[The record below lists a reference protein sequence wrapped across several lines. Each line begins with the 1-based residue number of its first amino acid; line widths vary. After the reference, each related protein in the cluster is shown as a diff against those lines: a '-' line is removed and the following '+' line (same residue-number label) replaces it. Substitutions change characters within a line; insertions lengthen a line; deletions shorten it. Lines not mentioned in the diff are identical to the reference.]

1 MAKTDIKSYQI
12 SNITTLLFLF
22 GEYFYVQNLERRFLY
37 MNENEFLILLQAK
50 LDEAKSKGNINSD
63 IDKIQNQIDILK
75 VQAEIDKESIAKI
88 VKQIESVLG
97 QEITISNINI
107 DQNKTI
113 KDAQQLGNKT
123 GKHFNQS
130 LSHELSKSNNAI
142 NSFKKSLLNAGKSS
156 SEIDNIVDK
165 VKSLRVQIDSLGFHE
180 SSNGFLNVDVSGLD
194 ELGNKV
200 KITQRLVQ
208 DLQTTDWKVSNTST
222 SIISTKEI
230 EKINSAF
237 ADYTAKLAQFKSTNN
252 NILSGLSAPLSDFES
267 KLEGLRNGST
277 TIDDVK
283 NSFKNLDAESSKIL
297 QNFTAQFNKADA
309 AIRQIATGEEA
320 IRNLRAEFK
329 GLDNAPKEI
338 STELNKLTTGLNKI
352 KEIES
357 EEGRTSNWSAS
368 YREWEDAVKSLTAKL
383 GVLKKEQANVAST
396 QIFKISDLKE
406 AQIPYMT
413 KVSNTIEKQM
423 NEIQKMANAKGWLN
437 FDVSGVEEADGK
449 IKKLALTVTEAEG
462 AIKKLTFQRAK
473 LQGKGKAQAGLM
485 QVGDIQVIKTAVQA
499 HEELNQKVSEIQRL
513 MDNGTGASK
522 YQNHIQSLTNDFK
535 KYGTS
540 TEQAIEQTKS
550 LQQILDSMKG
560 LSGQELVNMANKFEQ
575 EFKSVKISLEVAKSS
590 YDRFMQPVSKEKASS
605 LINRIN
611 EFLTKNTKITKEA
624 RSQLEGYTQEIN
636 KGVNLNRWNDINS
649 KFKETQN
656 SMRGLNRLGA
666 SLKDQM
672 TQAAQSFTQWLSVSS
687 AVMLVLNQLRKMPQ
701 EVYAIDTAMTE
712 LAKVS
717 DTTTKRLSQSLEK
730 SVETAKKYASTV
742 DDVVSATADW
752 SRLGYNIED
761 AERLAKIATI
771 YKNVGDGIDIST
783 ANESLVS
790 TLQGFKINAEEA
802 LHIIDAFNEVAN
814 TEAIDSA
821 GIGEALKRSASSMYA
836 AGNTLEETIGLV
848 TAANAVVQDPES
860 IGTAYK
866 TISMRIRGAKTEME
880 ELGLETDGM
889 VESTASLQEEILA
902 LSGVDIMKD
911 KNTFKS
917 TYQILDELSMKWANL
932 TDIQQASIT
941 ELIAGKRQGNIVS
954 ALMSNFDTARRATET
969 AINSEGSALK
979 EQATYLSSLE
989 AKIQQFEAAFQSLS
1003 NTVVDSDLLKS
1014 IVDFGTNSVSSLEG
1028 ITKAL
1033 QTVNSLWGNTDG
1045 LFGAIGAASG
1055 LLMSKNGIGKILS
1068 LQW

>member
-208 DLQTTDWKVSNTST
+208 DLQTMDWKVSNTST

-237 ADYTAKLAQFKSTNN
+237 ADYSAKLAQFKSTNN
-252 NILSGLSAPLSDFES
+252 NILSGLSAPLSDLEL
-267 KLEGLRNGST
+267 KLESLHSGRT

-283 NSFKNLDAESSKIL
+283 NSFKNLEAEASKIL

-309 AIRQIATGEEA
+309 AIRQIATGEETT
-320 IRNLRAEFK
+320 RNLRAEFK

-338 STELNKLTTGLNKI
+338 NAELNKLTTGLNKI

-687 AVMLVLNQLRKMPQ
+687 AVMLVLNQLRKMPK

-730 SVETAKKYASTV
+730 SVETAKKYASTI

-761 AERLAKIATI
+761 AERLAEIATI

-989 AKIQQFEAAFQSLS
+989 AKTQQFEAAFQSLS

-1014 IVDFGTNSVSSLEG
+1014 IVDFGTKGVSSLEG
-1028 ITKAL
+1028 IVKVL
-1033 QTVNSLWGNTDG
+1033 NEVNSLWGNTDG

-1055 LLMSKNGIGKILS
+1055 LLMSKNGIGKSLT

>member
-1 MAKTDIKSYQI
+1 M
-12 SNITTLLFLF
+12 
-22 GEYFYVQNLERRFLY
+22 
-37 MNENEFLILLQAK
+37 
-50 LDEAKSKGNINSD
+50 
-63 IDKIQNQIDILK
+63 
-75 VQAEIDKESIAKI
+75 
-88 VKQIESVLG
+88 
-97 QEITISNINI
+97 
-107 DQNKTI
+107 
-113 KDAQQLGNKT
+113 
-123 GKHFNQS
+123 
-130 LSHELSKSNNAI
+130 
-142 NSFKKSLLNAGKSS
+142 
-156 SEIDNIVDK
+156 DK

-208 DLQTTDWKVSNTST
+208 DLQTMDWKVSNTST

-730 SVETAKKYASTV
+730 SVETAKKYASTI

-761 AERLAKIATI
+761 AERLAEIATI

-989 AKIQQFEAAFQSLS
+989 AKTQQFEAAFQSLS
-1003 NTVVDSDLLKS
+1003 NTVIDSDLLKN
-1014 IVDFGTNSVSSLEG
+1014 IVDFGTKSVSSLEG
-1028 ITKAL
+1028 IAKAL

>member
-1 MAKTDIKSYQI
+1 
-12 SNITTLLFLF
+12 
-22 GEYFYVQNLERRFLY
+22 

-75 VQAEIDKESIAKI
+75 VQAEIDKESINKI

-107 DQNKTI
+107 NQNKTI
-113 KDAQQLGNKT
+113 KDAQQFGNKT

-142 NSFKKSLLNAGKSS
+142 DSFKKSLLNAGKSS

-208 DLQTTDWKVSNTST
+208 DLQTMDWKVSNTST

-252 NILSGLSAPLSDFES
+252 NILSGLSAPLSDLEL
-267 KLEGLRNGST
+267 KLESLHSGST

-283 NSFKNLDAESSKIL
+283 NSFKNLEAEASKIL

-309 AIRQIATGEEA
+309 AIRQIATGEET

-338 STELNKLTTGLNKI
+338 NAELNKLTTGLNKI

-357 EEGRTSNWSAS
+357 AEGRSANWSAA

-396 QIFKISDLKE
+396 QIFKISDLRDAK
-406 AQIPYMT
+406 IPYMT

-423 NEIQKMANAKGWLN
+423 AEIQKMANAKGWLS

-462 AIKKLTFQRAK
+462 AIKKLTFQRVQ
-473 LQGKGKAQAGLM
+473 LQGKSKAQPGLM

-513 MDNGTGASK
+513 MDNGAGASK
-522 YQNHIQSLTNDFK
+522 YQNQIQSLINDFK
-535 KYGTS
+535 KYGAS
-540 TEQAIEQTKS
+540 TEQTIEQTKS

-575 EFKSVKISLEVAKSS
+575 EFKSVKISVEAAKSS

-611 EFLTKNTKITKEA
+611 DFLTKNTKITKEA

-730 SVETAKKYASTV
+730 SVETAKKYASTI

-761 AERLAKIATI
+761 AERLAEIATI

-989 AKIQQFEAAFQSLS
+989 AKTQQFEAAFQSLS
-1003 NTVVDSDLLKS
+1003 NTVIDSDLLKN
-1014 IVDFGTNSVSSLEG
+1014 IVDFGTKSVSSLEG
-1028 ITKAL
+1028 IAKAL

>member
-368 YREWEDAVKSLTAKL
+368 YREWEDTVKSLTAKL

-575 EFKSVKISLEVAKSS
+575 EFKSVKISVEAAKSS

-611 EFLTKNTKITKEA
+611 DFLTKNTKITKEA

-730 SVETAKKYASTV
+730 SVETAKKYASTI

-761 AERLAKIATI
+761 AERLAEIATI

-941 ELIAGKRQGNIVS
+941 ELIAGKRQGNIIS

>member
-1 MAKTDIKSYQI
+1 M
-12 SNITTLLFLF
+12 
-22 GEYFYVQNLERRFLY
+22 
-37 MNENEFLILLQAK
+37 
-50 LDEAKSKGNINSD
+50 
-63 IDKIQNQIDILK
+63 
-75 VQAEIDKESIAKI
+75 
-88 VKQIESVLG
+88 
-97 QEITISNINI
+97 
-107 DQNKTI
+107 
-113 KDAQQLGNKT
+113 
-123 GKHFNQS
+123 
-130 LSHELSKSNNAI
+130 
-142 NSFKKSLLNAGKSS
+142 
-156 SEIDNIVDK
+156 DK

-208 DLQTTDWKVSNTST
+208 DLQTMDWKVSNTST

-687 AVMLVLNQLRKMPQ
+687 EVMLVLNKLRKMPQ

-730 SVETAKKYASTV
+730 SVETAKKYASTI

-761 AERLAKIATI
+761 AERLAEIATI

-989 AKIQQFEAAFQSLS
+989 AKTQQFEAAFQSLS
-1003 NTVVDSDLLKS
+1003 NTVIDSDLLKN
-1014 IVDFGTNSVSSLEG
+1014 IVDFGTKSVSSLEG
-1028 ITKAL
+1028 IAKAL

>member
-1 MAKTDIKSYQI
+1 
-12 SNITTLLFLF
+12 
-22 GEYFYVQNLERRFLY
+22 
-37 MNENEFLILLQAK
+37 
-50 LDEAKSKGNINSD
+50 
-63 IDKIQNQIDILK
+63 
-75 VQAEIDKESIAKI
+75 
-88 VKQIESVLG
+88 
-97 QEITISNINI
+97 
-107 DQNKTI
+107 
-113 KDAQQLGNKT
+113 
-123 GKHFNQS
+123 
-130 LSHELSKSNNAI
+130 
-142 NSFKKSLLNAGKSS
+142 
-156 SEIDNIVDK
+156 
-165 VKSLRVQIDSLGFHE
+165 
-180 SSNGFLNVDVSGLD
+180 
-194 ELGNKV
+194 
-200 KITQRLVQ
+200 
-208 DLQTTDWKVSNTST
+208 
-222 SIISTKEI
+222 
-230 EKINSAF
+230 
-237 ADYTAKLAQFKSTNN
+237 
-252 NILSGLSAPLSDFES
+252 
-267 KLEGLRNGST
+267 
-277 TIDDVK
+277 
-283 NSFKNLDAESSKIL
+283 
-297 QNFTAQFNKADA
+297 
-309 AIRQIATGEEA
+309 
-320 IRNLRAEFK
+320 
-329 GLDNAPKEI
+329 
-338 STELNKLTTGLNKI
+338 
-352 KEIES
+352 
-357 EEGRTSNWSAS
+357 
-368 YREWEDAVKSLTAKL
+368 
-383 GVLKKEQANVAST
+383 
-396 QIFKISDLKE
+396 
-406 AQIPYMT
+406 
-413 KVSNTIEKQM
+413 
-423 NEIQKMANAKGWLN
+423 
-437 FDVSGVEEADGK
+437 
-449 IKKLALTVTEAEG
+449 
-462 AIKKLTFQRAK
+462 
-473 LQGKGKAQAGLM
+473 
-485 QVGDIQVIKTAVQA
+485 
-499 HEELNQKVSEIQRL
+499 
-513 MDNGTGASK
+513 
-522 YQNHIQSLTNDFK
+522 
-535 KYGTS
+535 
-540 TEQAIEQTKS
+540 
-550 LQQILDSMKG
+550 
-560 LSGQELVNMANKFEQ
+560 
-575 EFKSVKISLEVAKSS
+575 
-590 YDRFMQPVSKEKASS
+590 
-605 LINRIN
+605 
-611 EFLTKNTKITKEA
+611 
-624 RSQLEGYTQEIN
+624 
-636 KGVNLNRWNDINS
+636 
-649 KFKETQN
+649 
-656 SMRGLNRLGA
+656 MRGLNRLGA

-730 SVETAKKYASTV
+730 SVETAKKYASTI

-761 AERLAKIATI
+761 AERLAEIATI

-989 AKIQQFEAAFQSLS
+989 AKTQQFEAAFQSLS
-1003 NTVVDSDLLKS
+1003 NTVIDSDLLKN
-1014 IVDFGTNSVSSLEG
+1014 IVDFGTKSVSSLEG
-1028 ITKAL
+1028 IAKAL

>member
-1 MAKTDIKSYQI
+1 
-12 SNITTLLFLF
+12 
-22 GEYFYVQNLERRFLY
+22 

-513 MDNGTGASK
+513 MDNGTGTSK

>member
-1 MAKTDIKSYQI
+1 
-12 SNITTLLFLF
+12 
-22 GEYFYVQNLERRFLY
+22 

-75 VQAEIDKESIAKI
+75 VQAEIDKESINKI

-107 DQNKTI
+107 NQNKTI
-113 KDAQQLGNKT
+113 KDAQQFGNKT

-142 NSFKKSLLNAGKSS
+142 DSFKKSLLNAGKSS

-208 DLQTTDWKVSNTST
+208 DLQTMDWKVSNTST

-252 NILSGLSAPLSDFES
+252 NILSGLSAPLSDLEL
-267 KLEGLRNGST
+267 KLESLHSGST

-283 NSFKNLDAESSKIL
+283 NSFKNLEAEASKIL

-309 AIRQIATGEEA
+309 AIRQIATGEET

-338 STELNKLTTGLNKI
+338 NAELNKLTTGLNKI

-357 EEGRTSNWSAS
+357 AEGRSANWSAA
-368 YREWEDAVKSLTAKL
+368 YREWEDAVKSLTSKL
-383 GVLKKEQANVAST
+383 GVLKKEQANIAST
-396 QIFKISDLKE
+396 QIFKISDLRDAK
-406 AQIPYMT
+406 IPYMT

-423 NEIQKMANAKGWLN
+423 AEIQKMANAKGWLS

-462 AIKKLTFQRAK
+462 AIKKLTFQRVQ
-473 LQGKGKAQAGLM
+473 LQGKSKAQPGLM

-513 MDNGTGASK
+513 MDNGAGASK
-522 YQNHIQSLTNDFK
+522 YQNQIQSLINDFK
-535 KYGTS
+535 KYGAS
-540 TEQAIEQTKS
+540 TEQTIEQTKS

-575 EFKSVKISLEVAKSS
+575 EFKSVKISVEAAKSS

-611 EFLTKNTKITKEA
+611 DFLTKNTKITKEA

-730 SVETAKKYASTV
+730 SVETAKKYASTI

-761 AERLAKIATI
+761 AERLAEIATI

-989 AKIQQFEAAFQSLS
+989 AKTQQFEAAFQSLS
-1003 NTVVDSDLLKS
+1003 NTVIDSDLLKN
-1014 IVDFGTNSVSSLEG
+1014 IVDFGTKSVCSLEG
-1028 ITKAL
+1028 IAKAL

>member
-1 MAKTDIKSYQI
+1 MAKTHIKSYQL

-22 GEYFYVQNLERRFLY
+22 GEYFYAQNLEGRLLY

-75 VQAEIDKESIAKI
+75 VQAEIDKESINKI
-88 VKQIESVLG
+88 FKQIESVLG

-113 KDAQQLGNKT
+113 KDAQQFGNKT

-142 NSFKKSLLNAGKSS
+142 DSFKKSLLNAGKSS

-449 IKKLALTVTEAEG
+449 IKKLALTVTESEG

-575 EFKSVKISLEVAKSS
+575 EFKSVKISVEAAKSS

-730 SVETAKKYASTV
+730 SVETAKKYASTI

-761 AERLAKIATI
+761 AERLAEIATI

-989 AKIQQFEAAFQSLS
+989 AKTQQFEAAFQSLS

-1014 IVDFGTNSVSSLEG
+1014 IVDFGTKGVSSLEG
-1028 ITKAL
+1028 IVKVL
-1033 QTVNSLWGNTDG
+1033 NEVNSLWGNTDG

-1055 LLMSKNGIGKILS
+1055 LLMSKNGIGKSLT

>member
-1 MAKTDIKSYQI
+1 
-12 SNITTLLFLF
+12 
-22 GEYFYVQNLERRFLY
+22 

-208 DLQTTDWKVSNTST
+208 DLQTMDWKVSNTST

-252 NILSGLSAPLSDFES
+252 NILSGLSAPLSDLEL
-267 KLEGLRNGST
+267 KLESLHSGST
-277 TIDDVK
+277 TIADVK
-283 NSFKNLDAESSKIL
+283 NSFKNLEAEASKIL

-309 AIRQIATGEEA
+309 AIRQIATGEET

-338 STELNKLTTGLNKI
+338 NTELNKLTTGLNKI
-352 KEIES
+352 KELES
-357 EEGRTSNWSAS
+357 AEGRSANWSAA

-383 GVLKKEQANVAST
+383 GVLKKEQANIAST
-396 QIFKISDLKE
+396 QIFKTSDLRDAK
-406 AQIPYMT
+406 IPYMT

-423 NEIQKMANAKGWLN
+423 AEIQKMANAKGWLS

-462 AIKKLTFQRAK
+462 AIKKLAFQRAQ
-473 LQGKGKAQAGLM
+473 LQGKSKAKPGLM

-522 YQNHIQSLTNDFK
+522 YQNQIQSLINDFK

-575 EFKSVKISLEVAKSS
+575 EFKSVKISVEAAKSS

-611 EFLTKNTKITKEA
+611 DFLTKNTKITKEA

-701 EVYAIDTAMTE
+701 EVYAIDTAMTNLYKVTDETENKYIRFLDSASNSAHNLGRSISSLVDQTANWAKLGYDIDEASE
-712 LAKVS
+712 LAKISSIYANVGEVDDDTAVS
-717 DTTTKRLSQSLEK
+717 DL
-730 SVETAKKYASTV
+730 VTAMKAF
-742 DDVVSATADW
+742 
-752 SRLGYNIED
+752 NIEASNSITIVD
-761 AERLAKIATI
+761 MLNKLGNEYATSAAAL
-771 YKNVGDGIDIST
+771 GDGLS
-783 ANESLVS
+783 
-790 TLQGFKINAEEA
+790 
-802 LHIIDAFNEVAN
+802 
-814 TEAIDSA
+814 
-821 GIGEALKRSASSMYA
+821 RSASAMATSGTDLNKTLAMLTGGTEITQNA
-836 AGNTLEETIGLV
+836 SEFGNFLKIG
-848 TAANAVVQDPES
+848 
-860 IGTAYK
+860 
-866 TISMRIRGAKTEME
+866 SMRIRGMKGELE
-880 ELGLETDGM
+880 ELGEEVD
-889 VESTASLQEEILA
+889 STVDSISKVQTQILNRT
-902 LSGVDIMKD
+902 GGRVNIFDDFGNFRDYYDIMKD
-911 KNTFKS
+911 ISEIYDDLNDPDKADLTEILFGKQRGNQGAALIQAFQS
-917 TYQILDELSMKWANL
+917 GQI
-932 TDIQQASIT
+932 Q
-941 ELIAGKRQGNIVS
+941 S
-954 ALMSNFDTARRATET
+954 ALEATLN
-969 AINSEGSALK
+969 AEGSAME
-979 EQATYLSSLE
+979 EQSRWLDSLE
-989 AKIQQFEAAFQSLS
+989 AKTQQFEAAFQSLS
-1003 NTVVDSDLLKS
+1003 NTVIDSDLLKN
-1014 IVDFGTNSVSSLEG
+1014 IVDFGTKSVSSLEG
-1028 ITKAL
+1028 IAKAL

>member
-1 MAKTDIKSYQI
+1 MAKTHIKSYQL

-22 GEYFYVQNLERRFLY
+22 GEYFYAQNLEGRLLY

-75 VQAEIDKESIAKI
+75 VQAEIDKESINKI
-88 VKQIESVLG
+88 FKQIESVLG

-107 DQNKTI
+107 NQNKTI
-113 KDAQQLGNKT
+113 KDAQQFGNKT

-142 NSFKKSLLNAGKSS
+142 DSFKKSLLNAGKSS

-208 DLQTTDWKVSNTST
+208 DLQTMDWKVSNTST

-252 NILSGLSAPLSDFES
+252 NILSGLSAPLSDLEL
-267 KLEGLRNGST
+267 KLESLHSGST

-283 NSFKNLDAESSKIL
+283 NSFKNLEAEASKIL

-309 AIRQIATGEEA
+309 AIRQIATGEET

-338 STELNKLTTGLNKI
+338 NAELNKLTTGLNKI

-357 EEGRTSNWSAS
+357 AEGRSANWSAA
-368 YREWEDAVKSLTAKL
+368 YREWEDAVKSLTSKL
-383 GVLKKEQANVAST
+383 GVLKKEQANIAST
-396 QIFKISDLKE
+396 QIFKTSDLRDAK
-406 AQIPYMT
+406 IPYMT

-423 NEIQKMANAKGWLN
+423 AEIQKMANAKGWLS

-462 AIKKLTFQRAK
+462 AIKKLTFQRVQ
-473 LQGKGKAQAGLM
+473 LQGKSKAQPGLM

-513 MDNGTGASK
+513 MDNGAGASK
-522 YQNHIQSLTNDFK
+522 YQNQIQSLINDFK
-535 KYGTS
+535 KYGAS
-540 TEQAIEQTKS
+540 TEQTIEQTKS

-575 EFKSVKISLEVAKSS
+575 EFKSVKISVEAAKSS

-611 EFLTKNTKITKEA
+611 DFLTKNTKITKEA
-624 RSQLEGYTQEIN
+624 RSQLEGYTHEIN

-730 SVETAKKYASTV
+730 SVETAKKYASTI

-761 AERLAKIATI
+761 AERLAEIATI

-941 ELIAGKRQGNIVS
+941 ELIAGKRQGNIIS

-1033 QTVNSLWGNTDG
+1033 QTVNSLWGNTNG

>member
-1 MAKTDIKSYQI
+1 
-12 SNITTLLFLF
+12 
-22 GEYFYVQNLERRFLY
+22 
-37 MNENEFLILLQAK
+37 MNDNEFLILLQAK

-63 IDKIQNQIDILK
+63 IDKIQQQIDILK
-75 VQAEIDKESIAKI
+75 VQAEIDKKSINKI
-88 VKQIESVLG
+88 VKQIESIIG

-107 DQNKTI
+107 NQNQTLKN
-113 KDAQQLGNKT
+113 AQDFGRKT
-123 GKHFNQS
+123 GQQFNQK

-142 NSFKKSLLNAGKSS
+142 DSFKKSLLNAGKSS
-156 SEIDNIVDK
+156 SEIDNIVNK
-165 VKSLRVQIDSLGFHE
+165 VKSLKVQIDSLAFHE
-180 SSNGFLNVDVSGLD
+180 SSNGFMNVDVSGLD

-208 DLQTTDWKVSNTST
+208 DLQTMDWKVSNTAT

-230 EKINSAF
+230 ERMNSAY

-252 NILSGLSAPLSDFES
+252 NILSGLSTPLSDFES
-267 KLEGLRNGST
+267 KLEELHNGNA

-283 NSFKNLDAESSKIL
+283 NSFKNLESEASKIL

-309 AIRQIATGEEA
+309 AIRQIATGEET

-338 STELNKLTTGLNKI
+338 NAELNKLSTGLNKI

-357 EEGRTSNWSAS
+357 QERRTVNWSAA

-383 GVLKKEQANVAST
+383 GVLKKEQTNVAST
-396 QIFKISDLKE
+396 QIFKTSDLRKT
-406 AQIPYMT
+406 QIPYMT
-413 KVSNTIEKQM
+413 KVSNTTEKQM
-423 NEIQKMANAKGWLN
+423 AEIQKMSNAKGWLDY
-437 FDVSGVEEADGK
+437 DVSGVEEADGK
-449 IKKLALTVTEAEG
+449 IKKLILTVTEAEG
-462 AIKKLTFQRAK
+462 AIKKLTFQRAQ

-485 QVGDIQVIKTAVQA
+485 QVGDVQIIKTATQA
-499 HEELNQKVSEIQRL
+499 QEELNQKVSEIQHL

-522 YQNHIQSLTNDFK
+522 YQNQIQSLINDFK

-550 LQQILDSMKG
+550 IQQILDSMKG

-575 EFKSVKISLEVAKSS
+575 EFKSVKISVEDAKSS

-624 RSQLEGYTQEIN
+624 HSQLEGYVQELN
-636 KGVNLNRWNDINS
+636 KGVNLNTWNDINS
-649 KFKETQN
+649 KFKDTQN
-656 SMRGLNRLGA
+656 SMRGLKKLGA

-687 AVMLVLNQLRKMPQ
+687 AIMLLLNQLRKMPQ

-730 SVETAKKYASTV
+730 SVETAKKYASTI

-761 AERLAKIATI
+761 AERLAEIATI

-790 TLQGFKINAEEA
+790 TLQGFKMNAEEA

-989 AKIQQFEAAFQSLS
+989 AKTQQFEAAFQSLS
-1003 NTVVDSDLLKS
+1003 NTVVDSDLLKN
-1014 IVDFGTNSVSSLEG
+1014 IVDFGTKSVSSLEG

-1045 LFGAIGAASG
+1045 LFGAIGAVSG
-1055 LLMSKNGIGKILS
+1055 LLMNKNGIGKSLT

>member
-1 MAKTDIKSYQI
+1 
-12 SNITTLLFLF
+12 
-22 GEYFYVQNLERRFLY
+22 

-75 VQAEIDKESIAKI
+75 VQAEIDKKSINKI

-107 DQNKTI
+107 NQNKTI
-113 KDAQQLGNKT
+113 KDAQQFGNKT

-142 NSFKKSLLNAGKSS
+142 DSFKKSLLNAGKSS

-208 DLQTTDWKVSNTST
+208 DLQTMDWKVSNTST

-730 SVETAKKYASTV
+730 SVETAKKYASTI

-761 AERLAKIATI
+761 AERLAEIATI

-989 AKIQQFEAAFQSLS
+989 AKTQQFEAAFQSLS
-1003 NTVVDSDLLKS
+1003 NTVIDSDLLKN
-1014 IVDFGTNSVSSLEG
+1014 IVDFGTKSVSSLEG
-1028 ITKAL
+1028 IAKAL

>member
-1 MAKTDIKSYQI
+1 
-12 SNITTLLFLF
+12 
-22 GEYFYVQNLERRFLY
+22 

-75 VQAEIDKESIAKI
+75 VQAEIDKESINKI

-107 DQNKTI
+107 NQNKTI
-113 KDAQQLGNKT
+113 KDAQQFGNKT

-142 NSFKKSLLNAGKSS
+142 DSFKKSLLNAGKSS

-208 DLQTTDWKVSNTST
+208 DLQTMDWKVSNTST

-252 NILSGLSAPLSDFES
+252 NILSGLSAPLSDLEL
-267 KLEGLRNGST
+267 KLESLHSGST

-283 NSFKNLDAESSKIL
+283 NSFKNLEAEASKIL

-309 AIRQIATGEEA
+309 AIRQIATGEET

-338 STELNKLTTGLNKI
+338 NAELNKLTTGLNKI

-357 EEGRTSNWSAS
+357 AEGRSANWSAA
-368 YREWEDAVKSLTAKL
+368 YREWEDAVKSLTSKL
-383 GVLKKEQANVAST
+383 GVLKKEQANIAST
-396 QIFKISDLKE
+396 QIFKISDLRDAK
-406 AQIPYMT
+406 IPYMT

-423 NEIQKMANAKGWLN
+423 AEIQKMANAKGWLS

-462 AIKKLTFQRAK
+462 AIKKLTFQRVQ
-473 LQGKGKAQAGLM
+473 LQGKSKAQPGLM

-513 MDNGTGASK
+513 MDNGAGASK
-522 YQNHIQSLTNDFK
+522 YQNQIQSLINDFK
-535 KYGTS
+535 KYGAS
-540 TEQAIEQTKS
+540 TEQTIEQTKS

-575 EFKSVKISLEVAKSS
+575 EFKSVKISVEAAKSS

-611 EFLTKNTKITKEA
+611 DFLTKNTKITKEA

-730 SVETAKKYASTV
+730 SVETAKKYASTI

-761 AERLAKIATI
+761 AERLAEIATI

-989 AKIQQFEAAFQSLS
+989 AKTQQFEAAFQSLS
-1003 NTVVDSDLLKS
+1003 NTVIDSDLLKN
-1014 IVDFGTNSVSSLEG
+1014 IVDFGTKSVSSLEG
-1028 ITKAL
+1028 IAKAL